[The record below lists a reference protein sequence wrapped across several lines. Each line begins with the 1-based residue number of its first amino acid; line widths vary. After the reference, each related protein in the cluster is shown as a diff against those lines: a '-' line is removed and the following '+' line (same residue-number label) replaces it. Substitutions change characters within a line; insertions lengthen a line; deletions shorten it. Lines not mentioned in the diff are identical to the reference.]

1 MKKKYIYVAYLVLWL
16 EVLTMLYLI
25 SVKAKQ
31 SI

>member
-1 MKKKYIYVAYLVLWL
+1 MKKKYIYVAYLVLRL